1 MSIVKAGDSIKVHY
15 TGTLNDGSIFDSSKG
30 REPLA
35 ATLGQGMLIPG
46 FEEAL
51 IGMKVGE
58 IKKTTIIA
66 EEAYGP
72 RREEMTAKVERSN
85 LPPDLNPQIGEQ
97 LQMQRPDGQVMVV
110 TVIAS
115 DDATIT
121 IDANHP
127 MAGKDL
133 TFELELIEIG

>member
-1 MSIVKAGDSIKVHY
+1 
-15 TGTLNDGSIFDSSKG
+15 
-30 REPLA
+30 
-35 ATLGQGMLIPG
+35 MLIPG

-58 IKKTTIIA
+58 VKKTTIIA

-72 RREEMTAKVERSN
+72 HREEMTAKVERSN

-115 DDATIT
+115 DEATIT